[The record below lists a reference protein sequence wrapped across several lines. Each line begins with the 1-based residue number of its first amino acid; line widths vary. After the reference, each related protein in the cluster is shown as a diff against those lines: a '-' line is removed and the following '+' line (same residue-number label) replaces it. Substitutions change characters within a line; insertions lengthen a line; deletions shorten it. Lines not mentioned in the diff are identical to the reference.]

1 MSTKKQILFN
11 AGVQIFGKGL
21 ALLISLATIALTTR
35 ALGVEY
41 FGFYTTI
48 ITFLSIF
55 GVMAD
60 FGLVLVSSKLLS
72 LHTHDEE
79 RMFGTLLSVRLL
91 SALVI
96 IGSAPLIVQL
106 FPYPAEIKEGITLS
120 TIAFIAIAMTQI
132 TTGLFQRNLTMI
144 KSVFAEIFSKSI
156 GAIGVLLAIYYNG
169 GLFGILLSVVIAQCF
184 ALLIN
189 LYNAN
194 KTTHIRLHFHI
205 PYIKQIFTESLP
217 IGVGIFFNTIYLRG
231 DALMLSLLS
240 TQTDVGLYGAAYRI
254 LDIVTQAPIMLM
266 GLMIPLLAS
275 AFYEKRKHDFDR
287 LLVRSSEFMIITV
300 LPIIVGCVILSEKI
314 MVILGGE
321 DFAPAG
327 KIAAI
332 LTLALLGGFAGA
344 LFGHVN
350 VAIGRQK
357 NALWIYAFV
366 AITSLTGYF
375 LFIPTYSTTGA
386 ALVTVFSETLA
397 GTLLAWNVLRYTKT
411 KLNLSTLTLKV
422 FIAASI
428 MGVALLL
435 TMSLPFIVQTLIAL
449 SIYVGVTLVLNIISR
464 EELAMVFKK

>member
-21 ALLISLATIALTTR
+21 ALIISLGTIALTTR

-55 GVMAD
+55 GVIAD

-72 LHTHDEE
+72 LHKHDEE

-91 SALVI
+91 SALII
-96 IGSAPLIVQL
+96 IGSAPLIVQF
-106 FPYPAEIKEGITLS
+106 FPYPAEIKGGVTITTL
-120 TIAFIAIAMTQI
+120 AFIAIALTQV
-132 TTGLFQRNLTMI
+132 TTGLFQRNLTMA
-144 KSVFAEIFSKSI
+144 KSAIAEIISKSI
-156 GAIGVLLAIYYNG
+156 GALGVFLSMYWNL
-169 GLFGILLSVVIAQCF
+169 GLFGILLSVVIAQCC
-184 ALLIN
+184 ALAIN

-194 KTTHIRLHFHI
+194 QTTRIRLYFHL
-205 PYIKQIFTESLP
+205 PYIKQIFTEALP
-217 IGVGIFFNTIYLRG
+217 IGIGIFWNTIYLRG

-240 TQTDVGLYGAAYRI
+240 TQTNVGLYGAAYRI

-275 AFYEKRKHDFDR
+275 AFYEKRKEDFDR

-300 LPIIVGCVILSEKI
+300 VPFVVGCVLLSKKI
-314 MVILGGE
+314 MVLLGGE

-327 KIAAI
+327 PIAAL

-350 VAIGRQK
+350 VAIGRQR
-357 NALWIYAFV
+357 NALWIYALV

-397 GTLLAWNVLRYTKT
+397 GILLAWSVLRFTKT
-411 KLNLSTLTLKV
+411 KLNLTTLTLKV
-422 FIAASI
+422 ILASLL

-435 TMSLPFIVQTLIAL
+435 TMSLPFLVQVLVALLVYISATLAF
-449 SIYVGVTLVLNIISR
+449 NIISR
-464 EELAMVFKK
+464 EELTMVLKK